1 MYDYKNIGVN
11 NKNKLLKHLNMI
23 FEIFRKYE
31 IKINIEK
38 CSFFQEE
45 VEVLG
50 HIVTNKGLQAMDSK
64 VNTVKNWIR
73 PCNINELQSFLGTA
87 LLNKLLRMNVSFI
100 WTKEQQSSFD
110 KLKNSI
116 IYAPIL
122 DFPNYNKQFIIR
134 TDAS

>member
-38 CSFFQEE
+38 CSFFPEE

-50 HIVTNKGLQAMDSK
+50 HIVTNKG
-64 VNTVKNWIR
+64 
-73 PCNINELQSFLGTA
+73 
-87 LLNKLLRMNVSFI
+87 
-100 WTKEQQSSFD
+100 
-110 KLKNSI
+110 
-116 IYAPIL
+116 
-122 DFPNYNKQFIIR
+122 
-134 TDAS
+134 

>member
-100 WTKEQQSSFD
+100 
-110 KLKNSI
+110 
-116 IYAPIL
+116 
-122 DFPNYNKQFIIR
+122 
-134 TDAS
+134 